1 MAITATIQSS
11 VGHPGEGLPVYV
23 HGRRR
28 AGVWAGFEFLAALTG
43 CVTSGK
49 CLHLSGYDIASIKLT
64 PKIASINLP
73 D

>member
-28 AGVWAGFEFLAALTG
+28 AGVWAGFEFPAALIG

-49 CLHLSGYDIASIKLT
+49 CLHLSQPAFLSCEMGAQTSE
-64 PKIASINLP
+64 LP
-73 D
+73 